1 MYAPVRALLDALT
14 GSPEPP
20 ALAVAFSGGRDSTV
34 LLHAAVAAREAG
46 LSAGL
51 RAIHVDHELHPEA
64 PRWRDHCAT
73 FCAELGVPFMAL
85 AVAAGPARG
94 ESPEAAARMARYRVL
109 ADELGSGEWLLTAH
123 HRDDQAETLLLQL
136 LRGSGV
142 AGLAAMPARAPF
154 ATGMLVRPLLD
165 IDRTTLAA
173 YAQRHALT
181 WCEDP
186 SNAAVERDRNF
197 LRHEILPRLAARWPA
212 VATCLGRSAAHCAEA
227 NGLLDTLAATDLAAL
242 LVPGRP
248 AELPVDSLRGLPA
261 PRLRLLLRHWLVTL
275 GLPRPGHR
283 MLARIEHE
291 MLSAA
296 VDRNPLVTW
305 PGGEVRRYRDTLYAR
320 APIAPSNPTPLA
332 WNPAEA
338 LHLPWGCLHAEMVTG
353 SGLAQVR
360 LHGQRLTVRRRVG
373 GERLRLPGRRTR
385 TLKKLLQEAGVPPWR
400 RGRLPLVYVGEE
412 LAAVADLW
420 IAAGFEAA
428 DGALGWRLEWRDSD
442 PFWTPGGDV
451 SD

>member
-1 MYAPVRALLDALT
+1 
-14 GSPEPP
+14 
-20 ALAVAFSGGRDSTV
+20 
-34 LLHAAVAAREAG
+34 
-46 LSAGL
+46 
-51 RAIHVDHELHPEA
+51 
-64 PRWRDHCAT
+64 
-73 FCAELGVPFMAL
+73 MAL

-94 ESPEAAARMARYRVL
+94 ESPEAAARVARYRVL

-142 AGLAAMPARAPF
+142 AGLAAMPARASF
-154 ATGMLVRPLLD
+154 AAGMLVRPLLD
-165 IDRTTLAA
+165 IDRTALAA
-173 YAQRHALT
+173 YAQHHALS

-186 SNAAVERDRNF
+186 GNAAVELDRNF
-197 LRHEILPRLAARWPA
+197 LRHEILPRLATRWPA

-227 NGLLDTLAATDLAAL
+227 NDLLDTLAATDLAAL
-242 LVPGRP
+242 VVPQRP
-248 AELPVDSLRGLPA
+248 AELPVDSLHGLPA
-261 PRLRLLLRHWLVTL
+261 PRLRLLLRHWLATL

-283 MLARIEHE
+283 VLARIEHE
-291 MLSAA
+291 GLGAA

-305 PGGEVRRYRDTLYAR
+305 PGGEVRRYRNTLYAR

-338 LHLPWGCLHAEMVTG
+338 LHLPWGCLQAEKVTG
-353 SGLAQVR
+353 SGLAQAR
-360 LHGQRLTVRRRVG
+360 LHGQRLTVRHRVG

-385 TLKKLLQEAGVPPWR
+385 PLKKLLQEAGVPPWC

-420 IAAGFEAA
+420 VADGFEAA

-442 PFWTPGGDV
+442 PFWTPVGDV